1 MPSHQPVKLNS
12 MSHVSQKPSSF
23 PGNAGNK
30 KMMLILIR
38 PIPRP
43 VQGPV
48 QAHPVLYI
56 GGSPLSLPPLPNCIL
71 WPILDVNICSEGVR
85 VSWGLLF
92 ALGWGLK
99 KICFVTIADCCQ
111 VGLACDCYFGIS
123 VCRSSSSG
131 TITALAILGMGA
143 HLRPS
148 LWPYWLSIPWVA
160 IPNSGHLLGPQF
172 LSAGGWEPL
181 PGNGMEFQ
189 APHMPGGS
197 DDPPPK
203 CDTLLLLEV
212 YHHSHQA
219 CGESKIPPHC
229 WGGVLS
235 PQQSPFPYCLPDKAL
250 PEGWKSSFSPPLATF
265 LSREL
270 TCKNPLHGPNTLYFI
285 FLIGGNCIRYSLP
298 VQLKVCFMLS
308 QVYIKLCFKE
318 KLFFKMP
325 TEV

>member
-1 MPSHQPVKLNS
+1 MWTFVLK
-12 MSHVSQKPSSF
+12 VSESPEDSC
-23 PGNAGNK
+23 
-30 KMMLILIR
+30 LLW
-38 PIPRP
+38 
-43 VQGPV
+43 
-48 QAHPVLYI
+48 
-56 GGSPLSLPPLPNCIL
+56 GG
-71 WPILDVNICSEGVR
+71 
-85 VSWGLLF
+85 
-92 ALGWGLK
+92 GLK
-99 KICFVTIADCCQ
+99 KICFVTIAGCCQ

-160 IPNSGHLLGPQF
+160 IPNSGHLLGPQ
-172 LSAGGWEPL
+172 
-181 PGNGMEFQ
+181 
-189 APHMPGGS
+189 
-197 DDPPPK
+197 
-203 CDTLLLLEV
+203 
-212 YHHSHQA
+212 
-219 CGESKIPPHC
+219 
-229 WGGVLS
+229 
-235 PQQSPFPYCLPDKAL
+235 QSPFPYCLPDKAL
-250 PEGWKSSFSPPLATF
+250 PEGWKSSFSPPLVTL
-265 LSREL
+265 LSTEL